1 MDTTIRRAT
10 PIDVLHALAPTTVF
24 HMKVDRERVLEKLGA
39 LARRVPGYWLDA
51 GTELEQIPPSILEHR
66 GGMRVSVVIPAF
78 DGERFLSDAVASVR
92 AQECPIHE
100 IVVVDD
106 GSTDGTAELVERLGA
121 SVVQQQNEGPAAAR
135 NRGIEA
141 SDGEVI
147 AFLDC
152 DDVWTDGSLARRS
165 TPSRATRSSRSCWVA
180 TGSNISPAPLLVEFP
195 ADEDGSI
202 TSVKFSS
209 GVFRREVFER
219 VGLLDTSFRQA
230 EDVDWFLRALE
241 QGLPMLIVDHV
252 SLVYRRHSAN
262 VTCDR
267 DLNAVYFARA
277 LRHSLERRRRTWRR
291 CPDSTAA
298 LGGLDERHAA
308 RSRP

>member
-1 MDTTIRRAT
+1 
-10 PIDVLHALAPTTVF
+10 
-24 HMKVDRERVLEKLGA
+24 
-39 LARRVPGYWLDA
+39 
-51 GTELEQIPPSILEHR
+51 
-66 GGMRVSVVIPAF
+66 MRVSVVIPAF
-78 DGERFLSDAVASVR
+78 DGERFLSDAVASIR

-106 GSTDGTAELVERLGA
+106 GSTDGTAELAERLGA
-121 SVVQQQNEGPAAAR
+121 RVVQQQNGGPAAAR

-141 SDGEVI
+141 SDGDVI

-152 DDVWTDGSLARRS
+152 DDLWTDGSLARRLDALERD
-165 TPSRATRSSRSCWVA
+165 PELQVVLGRHRVEYLPGA
-180 TGSNISPAPLLVEFP
+180 LLVEFP

-202 TSVKFSS
+202 TSSKFSS
-209 GVFRREVFER
+209 GVFRREAFER

-241 QGLPMLIVDHV
+241 LGLPMLIVDHV
-252 SLVYRRHSAN
+252 SLVYRRHRAN

-277 LRHSLERRRRTWRR
+277 LRRSLERRREQ
-291 CPDSTAA
+291 
-298 LGGLDERHAA
+298 GGGVPTPLPRWADLDERHTA

>member
-51 GTELEQIPPSILEHR
+51 GTELEQIPPSLLELR

-106 GSTDGTAELVERLGA
+106 GSTDRTAELAERLGA
-121 SVVQQQNEGPAAAR
+121 RVVQQQNEGPAAAR
-135 NRGIEA
+135 NRGVQA

-152 DDVWTDGSLARRS
+152 DDLWTDGSLARRLDALES
-165 TPSRATRSSRSCWVA
+165 DPELQVVLGRHRV
-180 TGSNISPAPLLVEFP
+180 NISPAPCWSSSRPTRTAASRAPSSAPE
-195 ADEDGSI
+195 
-202 TSVKFSS
+202 SS
-209 GVFRREVFER
+209 GARRSS
-219 VGLLDTSFRQA
+219 GSAYWT
-230 EDVDWFLRALE
+230 RA
-241 QGLPMLIVDHV
+241 
-252 SLVYRRHSAN
+252 SA
-262 VTCDR
+262 
-267 DLNAVYFARA
+267 
-277 LRHSLERRRRTWRR
+277 RRRT
-291 CPDSTAA
+291 ST
-298 LGGLDERHAA
+298 GSCA
-308 RSRP
+308 RSSKPCRC

>member
-1 MDTTIRRAT
+1 
-10 PIDVLHALAPTTVF
+10 
-24 HMKVDRERVLEKLGA
+24 
-39 LARRVPGYWLDA
+39 
-51 GTELEQIPPSILEHR
+51 
-66 GGMRVSVVIPAF
+66 MRVSVVIPAF
-78 DGERFLSDAVASVR
+78 DGERFLADAVASVR

-106 GSTDGTAELVERLGA
+106 GSTDGTAELVEELGA
-121 SVVQQQNEGPAAAR
+121 RVVRQQNEGPAAAR

-141 SDGEVI
+141 SDGDVI

-152 DDVWTDGSLARRS
+152 DDVWTDRSLARRLAALERD
-165 TPSRATRSSRSCWVA
+165 PELQVVLGRHRVEYLPGA
-180 TGSNISPAPLLVEFP
+180 LLIEYP
-195 ADEDGSI
+195 ADEDGSL

-209 GVFRREVFER
+209 GVFRREAFEQ
-219 VGLLDTSFRQA
+219 VGPLDTSFRQA

-252 SLVYRRHSAN
+252 SLVYRRHRAN

-267 DLNAVYFARA
+267 GLNAVYFARA
-277 LRHSLERRRRTWRR
+277 LRHSLQRRRQE
-291 CPDSTAA
+291 
-298 LGGLDERHAA
+298 GGGAPTPLPRWADLDERHAA